1 MAEDNKYN
9 PLVSVVVPCY
19 NHQGYIKE
27 CIQSIIDQDYKNI
40 ELLVIDDGSTDASA
54 KVVKEMSDVCQER
67 FVRFEFI
74 SRENRGLCNTLNQG
88 LSWCFGEYFSAVAS
102 DDMWLPF
109 KIRKQVQYL
118 EVHLDVVA
126 VFGGIIL
133 IDKNAKFLRKIEKP
147 GSFKF
152 KDILLN
158 KHFLPAPTALVRRLE
173 LQAVGYD
180 PTIRIEDWNVWLKL
194 SKLNDARLVALKETV
209 ALYRQHQGNMSS
221 DAVMMYE
228 DGLKILA
235 QFNESPDYKQAV
247 SEYELAMSSSL
258 AFADKKKSIHHFKT
272 YLRARKYSLRALI
285 VVTKILIPSTF
296 LRFLH

>member
-1 MAEDNKYN
+1 MTEENKNN

-19 NHQGYIKE
+19 NHQGYVQE

-40 ELLVIDDGSTDASA
+40 ELLVIDDGSTDESA
-54 KVVKEMSDVCQER
+54 KVVKEMHDVCRER

-88 LSWCFGEYFSAVAS
+88 LGWCFGKYFSAIAS
-102 DDMWLPF
+102 DDIWKPF
-109 KIRKQVQYL
+109 KIRKQVEYL
-118 EVHLDVVA
+118 QVHPDVVA
-126 VFGGIIL
+126 VFGGVVL
-133 IDKNAKFLRKIEKP
+133 IDKNGNVLRKIEKP

-152 KDILLN
+152 RDIFLN

-194 SKLNDARLVALKETV
+194 SKLNDSRLVALKETV

-228 DGLKILA
+228 EGLKILA
-235 QFNESPDYKQAV
+235 QFSNDPDYKQAV
-247 SEYELAMSSSL
+247 AEYELAMSANL
-258 AFADKKKSIHHFKT
+258 AFTDKKKSIRHFVT
-272 YLRARKYSLRALI
+272 YLRAHKYSSRAVIVLI
-285 VVTKILIPSTF
+285 KILIPNAF
-296 LRFLH
+296 LRFIF